1 MANRQ
6 LPHPEYESIVRFNVT
21 NVDDEE
27 SIQTN
32 DSKLERS
39 LFFSDPEDP
48 QLLTQFDAASCQII
62 TYDMPL
68 EPRSRA

>member
-1 MANRQ
+1 
-6 LPHPEYESIVRFNVT
+6 VRYNVT

-32 DSKLERS
+32 DSKIERS
-39 LFFSDPEDP
+39 ILFSDSEDP
-48 QLLTQFDAASCQII
+48 QPLLTQFDAASCQII
-62 TYDMPL
+62 TYDMLP